1 MANKTNAE
9 TGKSTL
15 ETAAYTV
22 QGFADW
28 LGVSYA
34 TANALTWR
42 EGFPVVQLGRK
53 KLIPKAAVEAWLME
67 QKRTY

>member
-1 MANKTNAE
+1 MPNTSYAE
-9 TGKSTL
+9 TEKNTL
-15 ETAAYTV
+15 ETAAFTV
-22 QGFADW
+22 QDFADW

-42 EGFPVVQLGRK
+42 EGFPVIQLGRK